1 MYVQYAAKGQQR
13 IVFAVR
19 GPSIDDNI
27 QRILNWKSLPSL
39 GEVDIRQCL
48 EIFLVVLAEWGDAIG
63 IQQIEARDTAQH
75 PTMATTTLHSTE
87 LPRSSQ
93 SILKEVNP
101 EYLLEGLMLK
111 LQYLVYLMQ
120 RVDSL
125 EKTIMLG
132 KIVQEEKGT
141 TEDEMIR

>member
-1 MYVQYAAKGQQR
+1 
-13 IVFAVR
+13 
-19 GPSIDDNI
+19 
-27 QRILNWKSLPSL
+27 
-39 GEVDIRQCL
+39 
-48 EIFLVVLAEWGDAIG
+48 
-63 IQQIEARDTAQH
+63 
-75 PTMATTTLHSTE
+75 MATTTHHNTE

-111 LQYLVYLMQ
+111 LQYLVHLMR

-132 KIVQEEKGT
+132 KTVQEEKGT
-141 TEDEMIR
+141 TEDEMAG